1 VKEGAYGKRVPEQMG
16 DFADYVGWEK
26 IAPDG
31 SWGRYEPEA
40 DASVA
45 TAEAGRVLLEHF
57 VMEQGARLKEH
68 LREACQIKGI

>member
-1 VKEGAYGKRVPEQMG
+1 MG
-16 DFADYVGWEK
+16 EDS
-26 IAPDG
+26 PDR

-40 DASVA
+40 DAAVA

-68 LREACQIKGI
+68 LREACRIKGIWRLFTGVRGR